1 MKRPLRPEEHRLW
14 SVVAATLHPLPGRHT
29 ALAPPEGEA
38 ASPIAP
44 APAKAPGQK
53 LPPGK
58 MPPKTSAPGPAPA
71 LPPRP
76 ASPWPGPD
84 LIEPNRHHRI
94 VRERDPIAARLDLH
108 GLTYDAAR
116 STLDAFL
123 LRAWD
128 ENHRAV
134 LVITGKGSRGTGDG
148 TLRRATPEW
157 LAAAHLRPIVAGV
170 SEAHRRHGGGGALY
184 VALKRKPRG

>member
-1 MKRPLRPEEHRLW
+1 MKRPLRPEEQRLW

-29 ALAPPEGEA
+29 PVAPPAAEA
-38 ASPIAP
+38 IPPDSAP
-44 APAKAPGQK
+44 PQRGQVPK
-53 LPPGK
+53 PPPGK
-58 MPPKTSAPGPAPA
+58 MPPKTKAPGPGPSP
-71 LPPRP
+71 PPRP
-76 ASPWPGPD
+76 PAPWPGPE

-128 ENHRAV
+128 DGHRAV

-148 TLRRATPEW
+148 ALRRATPEW